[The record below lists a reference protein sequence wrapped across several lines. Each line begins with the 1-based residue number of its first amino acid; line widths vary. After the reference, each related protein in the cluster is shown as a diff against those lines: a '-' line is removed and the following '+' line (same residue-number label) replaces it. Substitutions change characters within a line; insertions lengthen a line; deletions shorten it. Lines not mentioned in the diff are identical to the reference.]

1 MLNFMI
7 EGIQKMLKRIEEPQT
22 YGSELESYIVANNPQ
37 STYDVEELA
46 RRYQERTYRRGW
58 LQ

>member
-7 EGIQKMLKRIEEPQT
+7 ESIQKMLNKIEEPQT